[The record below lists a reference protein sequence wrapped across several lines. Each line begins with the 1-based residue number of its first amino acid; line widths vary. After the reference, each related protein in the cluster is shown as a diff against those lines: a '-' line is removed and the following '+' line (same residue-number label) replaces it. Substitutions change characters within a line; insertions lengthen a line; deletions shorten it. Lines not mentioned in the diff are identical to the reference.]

1 MEDLKSRV
9 AYLKGLAAGLNF
21 DVNSRE
27 GKLFGQ
33 VIEVIDSLAAAVTE
47 LQDDFDDLVDY
58 TEALDEDL
66 SELEED
72 FYEEEDDDDD
82 DEEEDD
88 DDDDDD
94 DDDELFS
101 VECPDCH
108 EIVYIDDDMLED
120 DDVVEIL
127 CPNCERVV
135 FVNDDEDFECFD
147 DDLDLSDNE
156 DK

>member
-1 MEDLKSRV
+1 M

-21 DVNSRE
+21 DTNSRE
-27 GKLFGQ
+27 GKLFEQ
-33 VIEVIDSLAAAVTE
+33 IIEVIDSLAVAVTE
-47 LQDDFDDLVDY
+47 LQADFDDMVDY

-72 FYEEEDDDDD
+72 FSEEDESDDDDD
-82 DEEEDD
+82 DDN
-88 DDDDDD
+88 DDDD

-101 VECPDCH
+101 VKCPDCH

-135 FVNDDEDFECFD
+135 FVNDDEDCECFED
-147 DDLDLSDNE
+147 DVDLI
-156 DK
+156 DKETK

>member
-21 DVNSRE
+21 DASSRE
-27 GKLFGQ
+27 GKLFEQ

-72 FYEEEDDDDD
+72 FYEEEEDQDS
-82 DEEEDD
+82 DD

-94 DDDELFS
+94 DDDEELFS

-135 FVNDDEDFECFD
+135 FVNDDEDCECFEDDLELTD
-147 DDLDLSDNE
+147 DDE
-156 DK
+156 K